1 MMKKIDNSGRTTVIF
16 DGQCEFCKNCVIW
29 VSKKLEI
36 VSIAYQEADLSK
48 FGLSTSECAKQVYV
62 IDGQKQYG
70 GASAVRYLLRRR
82 RNYLMHL
89 LLTIA
94 GPLGDYGYKWVAAN
108 RNSNLVKVL
117 NKVVI
122 KLNNR

>member
-1 MMKKIDNSGRTTVIF
+1 MKKIDKSERITVIF
-16 DGQCEFCKNCVIW
+16 DGQCEFCKNCVTW
-29 VSKKLEI
+29 VSKRLP
-36 VSIAYQEADLSK
+36 VDAIAYQGADLTVY
-48 FGLSTSECAKQVYV
+48 GLTEAQCAKQVYV

-70 GASAVRYLLRRR
+70 GIAAVRYLLGKR

-94 GPLGDYGYKWVAAN
+94 GPLGDHGYKWVAAN
-108 RNSNLVKVL
+108 RNSNLVKIL